1 MDVQSESSE
10 PSPCEPQPPGK
21 IRKAFKLFGKRK
33 PGSIFSIRGKG
44 EGNNKSPITR
54 SKTVDGLTESVAAE
68 SELEKDKEPE
78 KEQEPEV
85 SQREEQEPEEEPLGD
100 NGNPSI
106 PSADLPSISSMTS
119 AKSLSFLMKL
129 QRSRQGGV
137 DRRFRTESQPTIR
150 QRRGLKG
157 IFGSMGWN
165 QREEASDEADT
176 PPSPL
181 LMSSCTNSM
190 EIIKEDMTLTPRP
203 APHSLDVPEPESG
216 QESPVSSKSPEQES
230 SASVPPETTA
240 LSAATYNVTGS
251 NEDVV
256 SPLPTTEPP
265 LLDPAVD
272 RLRSLLADISSLI
285 SFDSLTGCGD
295 ITAEVEAEWG
305 KASTTVGTGPGT
317 KGAVAGERTSTTLS
331 AKSAPSP
338 IPTPAPTATYSSST
352 TPIPMLTPSSAPTTK
367 PTSTFTPTTKPE
379 PTSWSIKPEPNP
391 IVTTKLSTMSTTITS
406 PTTKSSPTPLT
417 KPSPPP
423 TTKSTPSPDP
433 IGITATSTFK
443 PAPVVT
449 SSPPPAPVVTSS
461 PPPAP
466 MVTSPPPP
474 APVVTSSPPPA
485 PVVTSSPPPAPIVT
499 SSPPPAPV
507 VTSSPPPAPVVTS
520 SPPAPVVTSS
530 PPAPVVTSSPPAPV
544 VTSSKPA
551 PVTIPATFTSTPP
564 PKMNS
569 APCLD
574 SITAPP
580 SLTSFYPM
588 AVLSSAF
595 KIPFIPVPVPASVTS
610 PAPVQTPSSIL
621 ADSKALPAPTPT
633 PIPMSKTPPFPTPAP
648 TTTPV
653 PMSKTTPVSAPA
665 PVPSSMPS
673 PVLTPLPLQ
682 GTPLASAQ
690 VKGCE
695 RRASLN
701 RGEDMTSPNGMDVRG
716 AWKNSSKREEKRH
729 VTQNEIHMVPQGPPT
744 EKKTRPMRAAGLS
757 KIPVC
762 GGGRTG
768 KLPLRESQPTDHK
781 GCWDPP
787 ITGLEEGNQPPS
799 LLHGVSKD
807 TISNSSAE
815 AEVEASLSPV
825 KHSPEESRQL
835 RQPTV
840 YRGIPRD
847 SKIPVKLGVQCNT
860 PVPQGAKDLPRS
872 KIPLSKVPVRR
883 IGNKLTATTA
893 ASNQI
898 RK

>member
-295 ITAEVEAEWG
+295 ITAEVEADCN
-305 KASTTVGTGPGT
+305 V
-317 KGAVAGERTSTTLS
+317 
-331 AKSAPSP
+331 
-338 IPTPAPTATYSSST
+338 IPTSCSNGN
-352 TPIPMLTPSSAPTTK
+352 LTP
-367 PTSTFTPTTKPE
+367 
-379 PTSWSIKPEPNP
+379 
-391 IVTTKLSTMSTTITS
+391 
-406 PTTKSSPTPLT
+406 
-417 KPSPPP
+417 
-423 TTKSTPSPDP
+423 
-433 IGITATSTFK
+433 
-443 PAPVVT
+443 T
-449 SSPPPAPVVTSS
+449 SSPCSNLIPTSCSSGNLIPTSS
-461 PPPAP
+461 PYSNLIP
-466 MVTSPPPP
+466 TSCSSGNLIP
-474 APVVTSSPPPA
+474 TSC
-485 PVVTSSPPPAPIVT
+485 SSSNLIPT
-499 SSPPPAPV
+499 CSSSNLIP
-507 VTSSPPPAPVVTS
+507 TCSSSNLIPTCS
-520 SPPAPVVTSS
+520 SSNLIQASS
-530 PPAPVVTSSPPAPV
+530 
-544 VTSSKPA
+544 
-551 PVTIPATFTSTPP
+551 
-564 PKMNS
+564 
-569 APCLD
+569 L
-574 SITAPP
+574 
-580 SLTSFYPM
+580 
-588 AVLSSAF
+588 
-595 KIPFIPVPVPASVTS
+595 PASVTS

>member
-10 PSPCEPQPPGK
+10 PSPCDPQPPGK

-44 EGNNKSPITR
+44 EGNNKSPIAR
-54 SKTVDGLTESVAAE
+54 SKTVDGLKESVAAE
-68 SELEKDKEPE
+68 SEQEKDKEPE

-100 NGNPSI
+100 DGNPPI
-106 PSADLPSISSMTS
+106 PSAELPSISSITS

-157 IFGSMGWN
+157 LFGSMGWN

-216 QESPVSSKSPEQES
+216 QGSPVSSKSPTVQES
-230 SASVPPETTA
+230 SASIPPETTA
-240 LSAATYNVTGS
+240 LSAATYSVTGS
-251 NEDVV
+251 NEDVA
-256 SPLPTTEPP
+256 SPLPTIEPP
-265 LLDPAVD
+265 PLDPAVD

-285 SFDSLTGCGD
+285 SFDSLSGCGD

-317 KGAVAGERTSTTLS
+317 KGAVAGESTSTTLS

-338 IPTPAPTATYSSST
+338 IPTPAPTAANSAST
-352 TPIPMLTPSSAPTTK
+352 PPIPMLTPSSAPI
-367 PTSTFTPTTKPE
+367 TKPE

-391 IVTTKLSTMSTTITS
+391 IVTTKPSTMPTTITS
-406 PTTKSSPTPLT
+406 PTTKSSPKT
-417 KPSPPP
+417 KISPPP
-423 TTKSTPSPDP
+423 TTKSTPSPAP
-433 IGITATSTFK
+433 IGLTATSTFK
-443 PAPVVT
+443 PAPVVNSSPPPAPVVT

-466 MVTSPPPP
+466 MVTS
-474 APVVTSSPPPA
+474 
-485 PVVTSSPPPAPIVT
+485 
-499 SSPPPAPV
+499 SPPPAPV

-520 SPPAPVVTSS
+520 SPLPPPVVTSS
-530 PPAPVVTSSPPAPV
+530 PPPAPVVTSFAPAPVVTSFPPAPVLTSSPPAPV

-551 PVTIPATFTSTPP
+551 PVTTPATFTFTPP
-564 PKMNS
+564 PKISS

-621 ADSKALPAPTPT
+621 ADSKAPPAPTPTPT

-648 TTTPV
+648 NTTPV
-653 PMSKTTPVSAPA
+653 PMSKTTPVSSPA

-682 GTPLASAQ
+682 DTPLASAQ

-695 RRASLN
+695 RKASLN

-716 AWKNSSKREEKRH
+716 AWKNSPKREEKRH

-744 EKKTRPMRAAGLS
+744 EKKTRPVRPAGLS

-762 GGGRTG
+762 GGGRMG
-768 KLPLRESQPTDHK
+768 KLPLRESQPTDPK

-787 ITGLEEGNQPPS
+787 ITGLEEGSQRPS
-799 LLHGVSKD
+799 LRNEVSKD

-847 SKIPVKLGVQCNT
+847 SKKTVKLGVQCNI
-860 PVPQGAKDLPRS
+860 PVPQGAKELPRS

-883 IGNKLTATTA
+883 IGNKLTGTTA
-893 ASNQI
+893 ASTQI
-898 RK
+898 

>member
-157 IFGSMGWN
+157 IFGSMGRN

-216 QESPVSSKSPEQES
+216 QESPVSSKSPTVQES

-251 NEDVV
+251 NEDVA

-295 ITAEVEAEWG
+295 ITAEVEADCN
-305 KASTTVGTGPGT
+305 V
-317 KGAVAGERTSTTLS
+317 
-331 AKSAPSP
+331 
-338 IPTPAPTATYSSST
+338 IPTSCSNGN
-352 TPIPMLTPSSAPTTK
+352 LTP
-367 PTSTFTPTTKPE
+367 
-379 PTSWSIKPEPNP
+379 
-391 IVTTKLSTMSTTITS
+391 
-406 PTTKSSPTPLT
+406 
-417 KPSPPP
+417 
-423 TTKSTPSPDP
+423 
-433 IGITATSTFK
+433 
-443 PAPVVT
+443 T
-449 SSPPPAPVVTSS
+449 SSPCSNLIPTSCSSGNLIPTSS
-461 PPPAP
+461 PYSNLIP
-466 MVTSPPPP
+466 TSC
-474 APVVTSSPPPA
+474 SSG
-485 PVVTSSPPPAPIVT
+485 
-499 SSPPPAPV
+499 
-507 VTSSPPPAPVVTS
+507 
-520 SPPAPVVTSS
+520 
-530 PPAPVVTSSPPAPV
+530 
-544 VTSSKPA
+544 
-551 PVTIPATFTSTPP
+551 
-564 PKMNS
+564 N
-569 APCLD
+569 
-574 SITAPP
+574 
-580 SLTSFYPM
+580 
-588 AVLSSAF
+588 
-595 KIPFIPVPVPASVTS
+595 FIPTSCSSSNLIPTCSSSNLIPTCSSSNLIPTCSSSNLIQASS
-610 PAPVQTPSSIL
+610 
-621 ADSKALPAPTPT
+621 
-633 PIPMSKTPPFPTPAP
+633 F
-648 TTTPV
+648 
-653 PMSKTTPVSAPA
+653 
-665 PVPSSMPS
+665 PSSMPS

-716 AWKNSSKREEKRH
+716 AWKNSPKREEKRH

-768 KLPLRESQPTDHK
+768 KLLLRESQPTDHK

-799 LLHGVSKD
+799 LRHGVSKD
-807 TISNSSAE
+807 TISNFSAE

-847 SKIPVKLGVQCNT
+847 SKIPVKLGVQCNI

-893 ASNQI
+893 ASTQI

>member
-10 PSPCEPQPPGK
+10 PSPCDPQPPGK

-44 EGNNKSPITR
+44 EGNNKSPIAR
-54 SKTVDGLTESVAAE
+54 SKTVDGLTES
-68 SELEKDKEPE
+68 
-78 KEQEPEV
+78 EPEV
-85 SQREEQEPEEEPLGD
+85 SQREEQEPEEVPLGD
-100 NGNPSI
+100 DGNPSI
-106 PSADLPSISSMTS
+106 PSADLPSISSMNS

-137 DRRFRTESQPTIR
+137 ERRFRTESQPTIR

-157 IFGSMGWN
+157 LFGSMGWN

-176 PPSPL
+176 PPSPP

-203 APHSLDVPEPESG
+203 VPHSLDVPEPEPG
-216 QESPVSSKSPEQES
+216 QEFPVSSKSPTVHES
-230 SASVPPETTA
+230 SASIPPETMA
-240 LSAATYNVTGS
+240 LSVATNSVTGS

-265 LLDPAVD
+265 PFDPAVD

-285 SFDSLTGCGD
+285 SFDSLTGCRD

-317 KGAVAGERTSTTLS
+317 NG
-331 AKSAPSP
+331 
-338 IPTPAPTATYSSST
+338 
-352 TPIPMLTPSSAPTTK
+352 
-367 PTSTFTPTTKPE
+367 
-379 PTSWSIKPEPNP
+379 
-391 IVTTKLSTMSTTITS
+391 
-406 PTTKSSPTPLT
+406 
-417 KPSPPP
+417 
-423 TTKSTPSPDP
+423 
-433 IGITATSTFK
+433 
-443 PAPVVT
+443 
-449 SSPPPAPVVTSS
+449 
-461 PPPAP
+461 
-466 MVTSPPPP
+466 
-474 APVVTSSPPPA
+474 
-485 PVVTSSPPPAPIVT
+485 
-499 SSPPPAPV
+499 
-507 VTSSPPPAPVVTS
+507 
-520 SPPAPVVTSS
+520 
-530 PPAPVVTSSPPAPV
+530 
-544 VTSSKPA
+544 
-551 PVTIPATFTSTPP
+551 
-564 PKMNS
+564 
-569 APCLD
+569 
-574 SITAPP
+574 
-580 SLTSFYPM
+580 
-588 AVLSSAF
+588 
-595 KIPFIPVPVPASVTS
+595 
-610 PAPVQTPSSIL
+610 
-621 ADSKALPAPTPT
+621 
-633 PIPMSKTPPFPTPAP
+633 
-648 TTTPV
+648 
-653 PMSKTTPVSAPA
+653 TTPVSTPA

-695 RRASLN
+695 RKISLN

-716 AWKNSSKREEKRH
+716 AWKNSPMREENRH
-729 VTQNEIHMVPQGPPT
+729 VTQNDIHMVPQGPPT
-744 EKKTRPMRAAGLS
+744 EKKTRPVRAAGLS

-762 GGGRTG
+762 SGGRTG

-781 GCWDPP
+781 GCWDPS
-787 ITGLEEGNQPPS
+787 ITGLEEESQRPS
-799 LLHGVSKD
+799 LRHGVSKD

-847 SKIPVKLGVQCNT
+847 SKIPVKLGVQFNI
-860 PVPQGAKDLPRS
+860 PVPQGAKEPPRS

-883 IGNKLTATTA
+883 ISNKLTATTA
-893 ASNQI
+893 ASAQI

>member
-10 PSPCEPQPPGK
+10 PSPCDPQPPGK

-44 EGNNKSPITR
+44 EGNNKSPIAR
-54 SKTVDGLTESVAAE
+54 SKTVDGLKESVAAE

-100 NGNPSI
+100 DGNPPI
-106 PSADLPSISSMTS
+106 PSAELPSISSITS

-137 DRRFRTESQPTIR
+137 DRRFRTESQPTMR

-157 IFGSMGWN
+157 LFGSMGWN
-165 QREEASDEADT
+165 QREDASDEADT

-216 QESPVSSKSPEQES
+216 QGSPVSSKSPTVQES
-230 SASVPPETTA
+230 SASIPPETTA
-240 LSAATYNVTGS
+240 LSAATYSVTGS
-251 NEDVV
+251 NEDVA
-256 SPLPTTEPP
+256 SPLPTIEPP
-265 LLDPAVD
+265 PLDPAVD

-285 SFDSLTGCGD
+285 SFDSLSGCGD

-317 KGAVAGERTSTTLS
+317 KGAVAGESTSTTLS

-338 IPTPAPTATYSSST
+338 IPTPAPTAANSAST
-352 TPIPMLTPSSAPTTK
+352 TPIPMLTPSSA
-367 PTSTFTPTTKPE
+367 PTTKPE

-391 IVTTKLSTMSTTITS
+391 IVTTKPSTMPTTITS
-406 PTTKSSPTPLT
+406 PTTKSSPKT
-417 KPSPPP
+417 KTSPPP
-423 TTKSTPSPDP
+423 TTKSTPSPAP

-443 PAPVVT
+443 PAPVVNSSPPPAPVVT

-466 MVTSPPPP
+466 MVTSSPPP

-485 PVVTSSPPPAPIVT
+485 PVVTSSPLPPPVVT

-520 SPPAPVVTSS
+520 FPPAPVVTSF

-551 PVTIPATFTSTPP
+551 PVTTPATFTFTPP
-564 PKMNS
+564 PKISS

-621 ADSKALPAPTPT
+621 SDSKAPPAPTPT
-633 PIPMSKTPPFPTPAP
+633 PIPMSKTPPFRTPAP
-648 TTTPV
+648 NTTPV

-682 GTPLASAQ
+682 DTPLASAQ

-695 RRASLN
+695 RKASLN
-701 RGEDMTSPNGMDVRG
+701 RGEDMTSPNGMDVQG
-716 AWKNSSKREEKRH
+716 AWKNSPKREEKSH

-744 EKKTRPMRAAGLS
+744 EKKTRPVRAAGLS

-762 GGGRTG
+762 GGGRMG

-787 ITGLEEGNQPPS
+787 ITGLEEGSQRPS
-799 LLHGVSKD
+799 LRHEVSKD
-807 TISNSSAE
+807 TISNSSTE

-847 SKIPVKLGVQCNT
+847 SKIPVKLGVQCNI
-860 PVPQGAKDLPRS
+860 PVPQGAKELPRS

-893 ASNQI
+893 ASTQI

>member
-10 PSPCEPQPPGK
+10 PSPCDPQPPGK

-44 EGNNKSPITR
+44 EGNNKSPIAR
-54 SKTVDGLTESVAAE
+54 SKTVDGLKES
-68 SELEKDKEPE
+68 
-78 KEQEPEV
+78 QEPEV

-100 NGNPSI
+100 DGNPPI
-106 PSADLPSISSMTS
+106 PSAELPSITS
-119 AKSLSFLMKL
+119 AKSFSFLMKL

-157 IFGSMGWN
+157 LFGSMGWN

-216 QESPVSSKSPEQES
+216 QGSPVSSKSPTVQES
-230 SASVPPETTA
+230 SASIPPETTA
-240 LSAATYNVTGS
+240 LSAATYSVTGS
-251 NEDVV
+251 NEDVA
-256 SPLPTTEPP
+256 SPLPTIEPP
-265 LLDPAVD
+265 PLDPAVD

-285 SFDSLTGCGD
+285 SFDSLSGCGD

-317 KGAVAGERTSTTLS
+317 KGAVAGESTSTTLS
-331 AKSAPSP
+331 AKSVPSP
-338 IPTPAPTATYSSST
+338 IPTPAPTAANSAST
-352 TPIPMLTPSSAPTTK
+352 TPIPMLTPSS
-367 PTSTFTPTTKPE
+367 
-379 PTSWSIKPEPNP
+379 
-391 IVTTKLSTMSTTITS
+391 
-406 PTTKSSPTPLT
+406 
-417 KPSPPP
+417 
-423 TTKSTPSPDP
+423 D
-433 IGITATSTFK
+433 
-443 PAPVVT
+443 
-449 SSPPPAPVVTSS
+449 
-461 PPPAP
+461 
-466 MVTSPPPP
+466 
-474 APVVTSSPPPA
+474 
-485 PVVTSSPPPAPIVT
+485 
-499 SSPPPAPV
+499 
-507 VTSSPPPAPVVTS
+507 
-520 SPPAPVVTSS
+520 
-530 PPAPVVTSSPPAPV
+530 
-544 VTSSKPA
+544 
-551 PVTIPATFTSTPP
+551 
-564 PKMNS
+564 
-569 APCLD
+569 
-574 SITAPP
+574 
-580 SLTSFYPM
+580 
-588 AVLSSAF
+588 
-595 KIPFIPVPVPASVTS
+595 
-610 PAPVQTPSSIL
+610 
-621 ADSKALPAPTPT
+621 
-633 PIPMSKTPPFPTPAP
+633 
-648 TTTPV
+648 
-653 PMSKTTPVSAPA
+653 
-665 PVPSSMPS
+665 
-673 PVLTPLPLQ
+673 
-682 GTPLASAQ
+682 TPLASAQ

-695 RRASLN
+695 RKASLN

-716 AWKNSSKREEKRH
+716 AWKNSPKREEKRH

-744 EKKTRPMRAAGLS
+744 EKKTRPVRAAGLS

-768 KLPLRESQPTDHK
+768 KLPLHESQPTDHK

-787 ITGLEEGNQPPS
+787 ITGLEEGSQRPS
-799 LLHGVSKD
+799 LRLEVSKD

-847 SKIPVKLGVQCNT
+847 SKIPVKLGVQCNI
-860 PVPQGAKDLPRS
+860 PVSQGAKELPRS

-893 ASNQI
+893 ASTQI

>member
-10 PSPCEPQPPGK
+10 PSPCDPQPPGK

-44 EGNNKSPITR
+44 EGNNKSPIAR
-54 SKTVDGLTESVAAE
+54 SKTVDGLKES
-68 SELEKDKEPE
+68 
-78 KEQEPEV
+78 
-85 SQREEQEPEEEPLGD
+85 EEPLGD
-100 NGNPSI
+100 DGNPPI
-106 PSADLPSISSMTS
+106 PSAELPSITS

-157 IFGSMGWN
+157 LFGSMGWN

-216 QESPVSSKSPEQES
+216 QGSPVSSKSPTVQES
-230 SASVPPETTA
+230 SASIPPETMA
-240 LSAATYNVTGS
+240 LSAATYSVTGY
-251 NEDVV
+251 NEDVA
-256 SPLPTTEPP
+256 SPLPTIEPP
-265 LLDPAVD
+265 PLDPAVD

-285 SFDSLTGCGD
+285 SFDSLSGCGD

-317 KGAVAGERTSTTLS
+317 KGAVAGESTSTTLS

-338 IPTPAPTATYSSST
+338 IPTPAPTAANSAST
-352 TPIPMLTPSSAPTTK
+352 TPIPMLTPSS
-367 PTSTFTPTTKPE
+367 
-379 PTSWSIKPEPNP
+379 
-391 IVTTKLSTMSTTITS
+391 
-406 PTTKSSPTPLT
+406 
-417 KPSPPP
+417 
-423 TTKSTPSPDP
+423 D
-433 IGITATSTFK
+433 
-443 PAPVVT
+443 
-449 SSPPPAPVVTSS
+449 
-461 PPPAP
+461 
-466 MVTSPPPP
+466 
-474 APVVTSSPPPA
+474 
-485 PVVTSSPPPAPIVT
+485 
-499 SSPPPAPV
+499 
-507 VTSSPPPAPVVTS
+507 
-520 SPPAPVVTSS
+520 
-530 PPAPVVTSSPPAPV
+530 
-544 VTSSKPA
+544 
-551 PVTIPATFTSTPP
+551 
-564 PKMNS
+564 
-569 APCLD
+569 
-574 SITAPP
+574 
-580 SLTSFYPM
+580 
-588 AVLSSAF
+588 
-595 KIPFIPVPVPASVTS
+595 
-610 PAPVQTPSSIL
+610 
-621 ADSKALPAPTPT
+621 
-633 PIPMSKTPPFPTPAP
+633 
-648 TTTPV
+648 
-653 PMSKTTPVSAPA
+653 
-665 PVPSSMPS
+665 
-673 PVLTPLPLQ
+673 
-682 GTPLASAQ
+682 TPLASAQ

-695 RRASLN
+695 RKASLN

-716 AWKNSSKREEKRH
+716 AWKHSPKREEKRH

-744 EKKTRPMRAAGLS
+744 EKKTRPVRAAGLS

-787 ITGLEEGNQPPS
+787 ITGLEEGSQRPS
-799 LLHGVSKD
+799 LRHEVSKD
-807 TISNSSAE
+807 TISNASAE

-847 SKIPVKLGVQCNT
+847 SKIPVKLGVQCNI
-860 PVPQGAKDLPRS
+860 PVPQGAKELPRS

-893 ASNQI
+893 ASTQI

>member
-10 PSPCEPQPPGK
+10 PSPCDPQPPGK

-44 EGNNKSPITR
+44 EGNNKSPIAR
-54 SKTVDGLTESVAAE
+54 SKTVDGLKESVAAE

-100 NGNPSI
+100 DGNPPI
-106 PSADLPSISSMTS
+106 PSAELPSITS
-119 AKSLSFLMKL
+119 AKSFSFLMKL

-157 IFGSMGWN
+157 LFGSMGWN

-216 QESPVSSKSPEQES
+216 QGSPVSSKSPTVQES
-230 SASVPPETTA
+230 SASIPPETTA
-240 LSAATYNVTGS
+240 LSAATYSVTGS
-251 NEDVV
+251 NEDVA
-256 SPLPTTEPP
+256 SPLPTIEPP
-265 LLDPAVD
+265 PLDPAVD

-285 SFDSLTGCGD
+285 SFDSLSGCGD
-295 ITAEVEAEWG
+295 ITAEVEADG
-305 KASTTVGTGPGT
+305 N
-317 KGAVAGERTSTTLS
+317 L
-331 AKSAPSP
+331 
-338 IPTPAPTATYSSST
+338 IPTSCSNGNLIPTSST
-352 TPIPMLTPSSAPTTK
+352 CSNIIPTSCSSGNLI
-367 PTSTFTPTTKPE
+367 PTSTPCSNLI
-379 PTSWSIKPEPNP
+379 PTSCSSGNLI
-391 IVTTKLSTMSTTITS
+391 TTSCSSSNLI
-406 PTTKSSPTPLT
+406 PTCSSSNLIPTCSSSNLI
-417 KPSPPP
+417 P
-423 TTKSTPSPDP
+423 TC
-433 IGITATSTFK
+433 
-443 PAPVVT
+443 
-449 SSPPPAPVVTSS
+449 SSSNLIQAISS
-461 PPPAP
+461 
-466 MVTSPPPP
+466 
-474 APVVTSSPPPA
+474 
-485 PVVTSSPPPAPIVT
+485 
-499 SSPPPAPV
+499 
-507 VTSSPPPAPVVTS
+507 
-520 SPPAPVVTSS
+520 
-530 PPAPVVTSSPPAPV
+530 
-544 VTSSKPA
+544 
-551 PVTIPATFTSTPP
+551 
-564 PKMNS
+564 
-569 APCLD
+569 
-574 SITAPP
+574 
-580 SLTSFYPM
+580 
-588 AVLSSAF
+588 
-595 KIPFIPVPVPASVTS
+595 
-610 PAPVQTPSSIL
+610 
-621 ADSKALPAPTPT
+621 DSKAPPAPTPT
-633 PIPMSKTPPFPTPAP
+633 PIPMSKTPLFPTPAP

-682 GTPLASAQ
+682 DTPLASAQ

-695 RRASLN
+695 RKASLN

-716 AWKNSSKREEKRH
+716 AWKNSPKREEKRH

-744 EKKTRPMRAAGLS
+744 EKKTRPVRAAGLS

-768 KLPLRESQPTDHK
+768 KLPLHESQPTDHK

-787 ITGLEEGNQPPS
+787 ITGLEEGSQRPS
-799 LLHGVSKD
+799 LRLEVSKD

-847 SKIPVKLGVQCNT
+847 SKIPVKLGVQCNI
-860 PVPQGAKDLPRS
+860 PVSQGAKELPRS

-893 ASNQI
+893 ASTQI